1 MARGLR
7 GKVFGTYSIHRKG
20 KKKMHTTSKSLKV
33 TAGALAIAL
42 AILGL
47 TACGGGGGKLRR
59 TLSPMPGTSISHSE
73 VGSTLQ

>member
-1 MARGLR
+1 
-7 GKVFGTYSIHRKG
+7 
-20 KKKMHTTSKSLKV
+20 MHTTSKPLKV

-47 TACGGGGGKLRR
+47 TACGSGGGLKQKQQ
-59 TLSPMPGTSISHSE
+59 LSPMPGTSISHSE